1 MASIPE
7 PLRDSSSLEKHLS
20 CSICMELFRNPVT
33 TSCGHSFCQGCL
45 NSHIKYLSTMC
56 PLCKTHINKTP
67 GVNIVLRDVIEH
79 TKAAAQNRYT
89 GAAGE
94 VACDVC
100 TTSKMKAVKSCLV
113 CLTSYCS
120 AHLQSHSS
128 QRLKGHKLVQPI
140 KDLDARA
147 CLTHG
152 RPYELYNRKQQA
164 CICVSCM
171 KEGQNDVVSIEDEW
185 NKRKVQLQS
194 TKAELKEKVEK
205 RKAKMEEVDAALNVC
220 MDKLENEMLDVE
232 AVFKA
237 VFNILE
243 AAQAAAMQPL
253 EGRRWLLEKEAKELK
268 DELEAEISKLQ
279 VAVYELE
286 DISALEDHILFL
298 QRFPSL
304 ANKDDMKDWT
314 KVELDTS
321 LSFGSMRKI
330 TEELIEK
337 FQQELDRLSSIDL
350 KRLSPFTVDVKL
362 DPNTAHKRLALSEDG
377 KEVGDSGEDQ
387 EISDSS
393 GRFDLF
399 GSVLGLNCFSSGRS
413 YWEVE
418 VGNKTGW
425 DLGVATGGASR
436 KGKLTLS
443 PENGYWVLVHYE
455 EEKYAA
461 MASVPLSLFLKEN
474 PTRVGL
480 FVDYEEGLVSFYDVR
495 AQSHIYSFTACS
507 FKEELYPYFSPHLR
521 VEEKN
526 IQPLV
531 ICSGKQLEIELDAE
545 WKCLCSIYV
554 DEEETE
560 AHP

>member
-1 MASIPE
+1 MASFSE

-20 CSICMELFRNPVT
+20 CSICMDAFKNPVT
-33 TSCGHSFCQGCL
+33 SSCGHSFCQGCL
-45 NSHIKYLSTMC
+45 GCHLKYVTRMC
-56 PLCKTHINKTP
+56 PLCKTHINKMP
-67 GVNIVLRDVIEH
+67 EVNIVLRDVTEH
-79 TKAAAQNRYT
+79 MNAAVQNRYT

-128 QRLKGHKLVQPI
+128 QRLKGHRLVQPI

-152 RPYELYNRKQQA
+152 RPYELYNKTQQA

-171 KEGQNDVVSIEDEW
+171 KEGQDDVVSIEDEW
-185 NKRKVQLQS
+185 HKRKGQLQC
-194 TKAELKEKVEK
+194 TKVELEEK
-205 RKAKMEEVDAALNVC
+205 IERRKEKMEEVDAALNVC
-220 MDKLENEMLDVE
+220 MDQLEYELSDVE
-232 AVFKA
+232 AVFTE

-243 AAQAAAMQPL
+243 AARAAAMQPL
-253 EGRRWLLEKEAKELK
+253 EERKRLLEKEAKGLK
-268 DELEAEISKLQ
+268 DELDAEIIKLLD
-279 VAVYELE
+279 AVVELE
-286 DISALEDHILFL
+286 GISALEDHILFL
-298 QRFPSL
+298 QRYPSL
-304 ANKDDMKDWT
+304 ANHDDMKDWT
-314 KVELDTS
+314 EVELDTS

-362 DPNTAHKRLALSEDG
+362 DPNTAHKRLAVSEDG
-377 KEVGDSGEDQ
+377 KEVRDSGEDQ
-387 EISDSS
+387 EISDSPS
-393 GRFDLF
+393 RFDLF
-399 GSVLGLNCFSSGRS
+399 GSVLGLNSFSSGRS

-425 DLGVATGGASR
+425 DLGVATRGAGR

-455 EEKYAA
+455 EEKFAA
-461 MASVPLSLFLKEN
+461 MASVPLSLFLKEK
-474 PTRVGL
+474 PTKVGL
-480 FVDYEEGLVSFYDVR
+480 FVDHEEGLVSFYDVR
-495 AQSHIYSFTACS
+495 AQSHIYSFTECS

-521 VEEKN
+521 VDEKN
-526 IQPLV
+526 AQPLV
-531 ICSGKQLEIELDAE
+531 ICSGKDQEI
-545 WKCLCSIYV
+545 
-554 DEEETE
+554 
-560 AHP
+560 